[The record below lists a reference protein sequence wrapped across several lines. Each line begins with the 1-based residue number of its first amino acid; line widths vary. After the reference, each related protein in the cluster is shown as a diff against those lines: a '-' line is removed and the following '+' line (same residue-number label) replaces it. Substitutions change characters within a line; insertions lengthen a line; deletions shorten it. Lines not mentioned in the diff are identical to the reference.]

1 MPELEG
7 GLAAVVIQ
15 DLAQEIKESAE
26 SQLDSRIREAACRAL
41 RIDSDSVPARLV
53 TSLSRGAV
61 STASQERARDSIAMT
76 LGKSLSS
83 SDLDIGFSE
92 SFDADQIIAQILS
105 ETEMERRD
113 THALRTQA
121 SFIRGVC
128 RPLYTSWIDEIQS
141 TDDSGLLP
149 REYLGRKQNE
159 MINYPIKSESDLR
172 DWLGEMFDRFDNLAD
187 VKKVTARSQGRI
199 NTSAVRTYR
208 NAWITFTSRNF
219 SDIWQEMLRRA
230 ENGTTPKN
238 VRDERFHRPREMPK
252 NFVRMMKSKEMSDSD
267 ALHPDPLPKAALITA
282 TLEEK
287 GTSPIKLTKSW
298 TSAKVARSEIQGWLN
313 DAQAILGKN
322 RIDSAKLEVI
332 SNSGQDQFLLE
343 EADLTSVSLMFL
355 RYLEAKAK
363 S

>member
-1 MPELEG
+1 MQKLEG

-15 DLAQEIKESAE
+15 DFAKEIKKSAE
-26 SQLDSRIREAACRAL
+26 IELDSRIREAACRAL
-41 RIDSDSVPARLV
+41 RVDSESVPNRLV

-61 STASQERARDSIAMT
+61 STASRERAMDSIAMT

-92 SFDADQIIAQILS
+92 SFDADQIIAQILG

-128 RPLYTSWIDEIQS
+128 RPLYTSWIDEIES

-149 REYLGRKQNE
+149 REYLERKQNE
-159 MINYPIKSESDLR
+159 MINYPINSESDLR
-172 DWLGEMFDRFDNLAD
+172 DWLGEMFDRFANLAD

-208 NAWITFTSRNF
+208 NAWFTFTSRNF

-230 ENGTTPKN
+230 ENGATPKD
-238 VRDERFHRPREMPK
+238 VRDERFHRPRELPK
-252 NFVRMMKSKEMSDSD
+252 NLFRMMGGPTLMDMS
-267 ALHPDPLPKAALITA
+267 PEPKPKAALVTA

-287 GTSPIKLTKSW
+287 GASPVKLTKSW

-313 DAQAILGKN
+313 DAQTILGKN
-322 RIDSAKLEVI
+322 RIDFAKLEV
-332 SNSGQDQFLLE
+332 SSDSGQDQFLLE
-343 EADLTSVSLMFL
+343 EADLASVSLMFL

>member
-1 MPELEG
+1 MQELEG

-15 DLAQEIKESAE
+15 DFATEIKESAE
-26 SQLDSRIREAACRAL
+26 AQLDSRIREAACRAL
-41 RIDSDSVPARLV
+41 RVDPDSVPNRLV

-61 STASQERARDSIAMT
+61 STASRERARDSIAMT

-92 SFDADQIIAQILS
+92 SFDADQIIAQILG

-128 RPLYTSWIDEIQS
+128 RPLYTSWIDEIES

-149 REYLGRKQNE
+149 REYLERKQNE
-159 MINYPIKSESDLR
+159 MINYPINSESDLR
-172 DWLGEMFDRFDNLAD
+172 DWLGEMFDRFANLAD
-187 VKKVTARSQGRI
+187 VKKVAARSQGRI

-230 ENGTTPKN
+230 ENGTTPKD
-238 VRDERFHRPREMPK
+238 VRDERFHRPREVPK
-252 NFVRMMKSKEMSDSD
+252 NLVRIMKKEMPSADFLYAD
-267 ALHPDPLPKAALITA
+267 TPPKASPVTA

-287 GTSPIKLTKSW
+287 GANQVKLTKSW
-298 TSAKVARSEIQGWLN
+298 TSAKVARREIQAWLN
-313 DAQAILGKN
+313 DAKEILGTN
-322 RIDSAKLEVI
+322 RIDVAKLEV
-332 SNSGQDQFLLE
+332 SSSSGEDQFLLE
-343 EADLTSVSLMFL
+343 EADLASISLMFL

>member
-1 MPELEG
+1 MQELEG

-15 DLAQEIKESAE
+15 DFAREIKESAE
-26 SQLDSRIREAACRAL
+26 AQLDSRIREAACRAL
-41 RIDSDSVPARLV
+41 RIDPDSVPNRLV

-61 STASQERARDSIAMT
+61 STASRERARDSIAMT

-92 SFDADQIIAQILS
+92 SFDADQIIAQILG

-128 RPLYTSWIDEIQS
+128 RPLYTSWIDEIES

-149 REYLGRKQNE
+149 RDYLERKQNE

-172 DWLGEMFDRFDNLAD
+172 DWLGEMFDRFANLAD

-219 SDIWQEMLRRA
+219 SDIWQEMLRQA
-230 ENGTTPKN
+230 ENGTTPKD
-238 VRDERFHRPREMPK
+238 VRDERFHRPREVPK
-252 NFVRMMKSKEMSDSD
+252 NLVRIMGSRTEKD
-267 ALHPDPLPKAALITA
+267 LFLPDVPPKASPVTA

-287 GTSPIKLTKSW
+287 GANQVKLTKSW
-298 TSAKVARSEIQGWLN
+298 TSAKVARREIQAWLN
-313 DAQAILGKN
+313 DAKEILGTN
-322 RIDSAKLEVI
+322 RIDVAKLEV
-332 SNSGQDQFLLE
+332 SSSSGDDQFLLE
-343 EADLTSVSLMFL
+343 EADLASISLMFL
-355 RYLEAKAK
+355 RYLEAKTK